1 MHLDE
6 CLQLAFARPAAPA
19 EATTDG
25 SGTSANADSAS
36 SVDDRP
42 ENDFP
47 ARPGRGGS
55 VLAALHCI
63 ASEWGT
69 KSQTNF
75 YIPPENYAGYSYLF
89 DEKEDDDDGTSWQ
102 HSFGDHYVRHNAHAH
117 SHAAHHHPTFVVYA
131 EEPNNLHPH
140 HYDVYASGG
149 ATTNTTNS
157 AAKMTLHTTTN
168 NSTFPASSFMLGAPI
183 LASSRGMAAHA
194 NPRAATMI
202 TVPYVHP
209 HLDVPVPPLSLPW
222 YFGALCFSFALA
234 GTAML
239 LFPSRWAL
247 RGGGRLPGKGDE
259 KGGGAHHRRHWFPFR
274 SFACALILLQSP
286 CSFLADYV
294 NMTNVSPWHTIDRF
308 LACFMMSLEVVKII
322 AMRPYTRP
330 VVYLLYLTCCAGAVY
345 CFLKSQEA
353 QKTLS
358 AEGFVFWHNG
368 WHCYPLAAT
377 AVFFLEMHLNRRWGE
392 HYSFDEE
399 ESDDG
404 DKEEGESSN
413 EEGEDSND
421 ECKEGR
427 RRGGSGILL
436 STRIMDYWNDVE
448 GTKRP
453 DATQCEASHG
463 VKMGA
468 AARERTW
475 KSVETAKTAGS
486 DGVPVPVPSFGD
498 ATGMASPVR
507 RSRRI
512 AGQTPE
518 IIESST

>member
-1 MHLDE
+1 MGDDRDRRPADSERLMHLDE
-6 CLQLAFARPAAPA
+6 CLQLAFARPAALDA

-25 SGTSANADSAS
+25 SGSGISVNTDPAS
-36 SVDDRP
+36 SVNDDRP

-47 ARPGRGGS
+47 ARQEGQGGS

-75 YIPPENYAGYSYLF
+75 YIPPENYGGYSYLF
-89 DEKEDDDDGTSWQ
+89 DEEDDDDDDGTSWQ
-102 HSFGDHYVRHNAHAH
+102 HSFGDHSVRHNAHAH
-117 SHAAHHHPTFVVYA
+117 SHAHHHPTFVVYA

-140 HYDVYASGG
+140 HYDVYA
-149 ATTNTTNS
+149 TNL
-157 AAKMTLHTTTN
+157 AAKMTINTTIN
-168 NSTFPASSFMLGAPI
+168 NSTFPASSFLHGAPI
-183 LASSRGMAAHA
+183 LASSWGTSGHVI
-194 NPRAATMI
+194 PRAAMRT
-202 TVPYVHP
+202 TVPYLHP

-234 GTAML
+234 GTVML

-247 RGGGRLPGKGDE
+247 RGGGRLPPGKGDE
-259 KGGGAHHRRHWFPFR
+259 KGGEGAHHRRHWFPFR
-274 SFACALILLQSP
+274 SFACALIVLQSP

-294 NMTNVSPWHTIDRF
+294 HMTNVSPWHTIDRF

-353 QKTLS
+353 QKMLS
-358 AEGFVFWHNG
+358 VEGFVFWHNG
-368 WHCYPLAAT
+368 WHCYPIAAT
-377 AVFFLEMHLNRRWGE
+377 AVFFLEMHLNRRWGD

-399 ESDDG
+399 EEDGGDSNGEG
-404 DKEEGESSN
+404 DKE
-413 EEGEDSND
+413 

-427 RRGGSGILL
+427 RRGG
-436 STRIMDYWNDVE
+436 
-448 GTKRP
+448 
-453 DATQCEASHG
+453 DADKCVAFRGVVTCPAAGCEQ
-463 VKMGA
+463 
-468 AARERTW
+468 TPQ
-475 KSVETAKTAGS
+475 SVETTKMMASG
-486 DGVPVPVPSFGD
+486 DEVHVPVPAPVPLFVNS
-498 ATGMASPVR
+498 TGMASPVR

-512 AGQTPE
+512 AGRRPE
-518 IIESST
+518 IIGSSM